1 MTNILY
7 ILLVGFIIS
16 VIWFVVGGVLY
27 MNPIVA
33 KIYKGFE
40 DHPSMKKWSSQKK
53 YMINMYLLGIL
64 IPSLITTFVYLAL
77 SPISTLFFGLM
88 LAGVRIVPRF
98 FDMYMQSSYP
108 NKLLYVEI
116 VNGTILSFLVAVA
129 LSWLL

>member
-88 LAGVRIVPRF
+88 LVGVRIVPRF